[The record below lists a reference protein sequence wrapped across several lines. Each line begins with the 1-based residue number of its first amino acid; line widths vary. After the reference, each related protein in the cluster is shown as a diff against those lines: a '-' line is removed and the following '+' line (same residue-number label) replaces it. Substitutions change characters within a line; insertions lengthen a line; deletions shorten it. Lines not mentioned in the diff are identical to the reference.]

1 MPFVEHL
8 KIPMIVDLT
17 HTDKRRALEEMVR
30 MLCKTLGIR
39 RQKSILDGLLK
50 REDSASTY
58 IGHGVALPH
67 AKVPLDDDFAI
78 VVGRSALGVPFD
90 AARGAQAH
98 IVVLLLTNSES
109 DRSQHLQVLADIAA
123 FFKQASVRESILS
136 SETPVNL
143 PSLISSTQG
152 SASTEKPAK
161 RTARKPQDPLLATAS
176 RLATEIKAKHIIAFA
191 DTVADNK
198 FLDQIKGKTSIVV
211 VCSNKTRFD
220 SSHKKIHAVINAPA
234 MPSSR
239 FDQMKI
245 GILLALSRNLLSR
258 KDKVVCISGNP
269 KKGVFDTVVVLD
281 IAAEYEFFFT
291 NAQNILPPD
300 VKPEVLE
307 RVLGMAAEIAIEGR
321 EGKPTGT
328 IFVIGDTNTVNG
340 FVRQLIINPFRGY
353 SESERSVLDPGL
365 DETIKEFAAIDG
377 AFVITGDGVV
387 LSAGSYLRPQV
398 TDVESLP
405 SGLGARHAA
414 AAGITACTNALAVT
428 VSESTGMVSLF
439 KSGIILMT
447 ISKPVTQDHG
457 MVQKML

>member
-1 MPFVEHL
+1 MSFVEYL
-8 KIPMIVDLT
+8 KVPMVIDLT
-17 HTDKRRALEEMVR
+17 STEKVKALDELVR
-30 MLCKTLGIR
+30 VLCKAIGVR
-39 RQKSILDGLLK
+39 RYRAILDEITK

-58 IGHGVALPH
+58 IGHGIALPH
-67 AKVPLDDDFAI
+67 AKANIETDFAF
-78 VVGRSALGVPFD
+78 VVGRSMLGVPFD
-90 AARGAQAH
+90 AARGAQAR
-98 IVVLLLTNSES
+98 IVVLLLTRDEA
-109 DRSQHLQVLADIAA
+109 DRSSHLQMLAEIAG
-123 FFKQASVRESILS
+123 FFKQASVRDAILT

-143 PSLISSTQG
+143 PAIVADVRQPVVD
-152 SASTEKPAK
+152 KQK
-161 RTARKPQDPLLATAS
+161 RPKTKPQDPILASAS

-191 DTVADNK
+191 DTVADND
-198 FLDQIKGKTSIVV
+198 FLDQVKGRISVVV

-220 SSHKKIHAVINAPA
+220 PNHRKVHAVINAPA

-245 GILLALSRNLLSR
+245 GILLALSRNLLTR

-269 KKGVFDTVVVLD
+269 KKGVFDTIVVLD

-291 NAQNILPPD
+291 NAQNILPAD

-307 RVLGMAAEIAIEGR
+307 RVLGLAAEIAIEGR
-321 EGKPTGT
+321 EGKPIGT

-340 FVRQLIINPFRGY
+340 FLRQLIINPFRGY
-353 SESERSVLDPGL
+353 SEGERNILDPGL

-377 AFVITGDGVV
+377 AFVVTGDGIV

-398 TDVESLP
+398 SDLESLP

-447 ISKPVTQDHG
+447 ISKPVVQDRG